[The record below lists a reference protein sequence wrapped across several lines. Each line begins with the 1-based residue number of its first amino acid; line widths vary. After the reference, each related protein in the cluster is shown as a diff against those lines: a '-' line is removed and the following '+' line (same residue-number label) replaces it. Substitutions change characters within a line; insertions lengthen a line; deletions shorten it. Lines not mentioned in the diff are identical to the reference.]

1 MYFFP
6 FLHNDVYVLK
16 PIILGLNSK
25 KNKKINN
32 NNNK

>member
-25 KNKKINN
+25 NNNN
-32 NNNK
+32 NNNKK

>member
-1 MYFFP
+1 MYFCP

-25 KNKKINN
+25 NNNNN